1 MARPYKRIGY
11 TDLDVSYYDIKAVP
25 PSVEGQTF
33 YIQLED
39 GFNLLQEDSFALLL
53 EEAP

>member
-11 TDLDVSYYDIKAVP
+11 TDLDVSYYDIRTVS
-25 PSVEGQTF
+25 PSLVGVTF

-39 GFNLLQEDSFALLL
+39 GFNLLQEDSFELLL